1 VKLPLETVLFVKKE
15 ESLPQI
21 VSVQMDTMMMDLVPL
36 VESVISIAP
45 PASDHLTIVLLVL
58 KTESEPQIVTV
69 LSLMDIMK
77 LTDKLTAHLVDT
89 DVPPALLNTNVLLVL
104 KVELTHQLVTVQ
116 PENSKM
122 LT

>member
-1 VKLPLETVLFVKKE
+1 MKLPLETVLFVKKE